1 MISKLKVA
9 LGVSVLANA
18 VLICQLNESNKE
30 VERYIQE
37 STQYYAS
44 NLMLENEVEQ
54 LEREIVQVEIIKLA
68 AVTKATE

>member
-1 MISKLKVA
+1 MINKLRIG

-30 VERYIQE
+30 TEHYIQE

-54 LEREIVQVEIIKLA
+54 LESEIVRVEISKIADTK
-68 AVTKATE
+68 KATD